1 MFYSWSFIVLIYIND
16 FSKVFSTNAKLFADN
31 TSLFFVVNN
40 IQILQI
46 ILIKAWKEWISGLID
61 RKWNLI
67 QILLNKL
74 KKLFLVTRQKKDLI
88 LHYCLIVPVLISS
101 DIFPITLGSYT
112 WHSVKVWR
120 PSKNGFWKSKQNFRT
135 SS

>member
-1 MFYSWSFIVLIYIND
+1 MFHSWSFIVLIYIND

-46 ILIKAWKEWISGLID
+46 ILMKAWKEWISGLID
-61 RKWNLI
+61 RKLKFNPDTAKQAQEVILSHKTEKRSHPAL
-67 QILLNKL
+67 LLNSTSVNQLRHLPNYTRKL
-74 KKLFLVTRQKKDLI
+74 YL
-88 LHYCLIVPVLISS
+88 
-101 DIFPITLGSYT
+101 TLSQI
-112 WHSVKVWR
+112 WR